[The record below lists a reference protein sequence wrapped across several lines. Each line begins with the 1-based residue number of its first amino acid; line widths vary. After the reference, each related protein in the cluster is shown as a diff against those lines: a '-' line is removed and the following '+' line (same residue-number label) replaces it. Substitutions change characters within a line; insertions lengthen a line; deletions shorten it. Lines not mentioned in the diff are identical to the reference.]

1 MFGKPTNSN
10 KPYKNMQFFEYNN
23 IFKGKLQDR
32 RDMERNYI
40 NYPGDT
46 HFYINLENKE
56 YRVKV
61 SIKDTYRAEEIIKQF
76 KNDRK
81 EQIEA
86 WKKEWKEGVA

>member
-10 KPYKNMQFFEYNN
+10 KPYKNMQFFKYNN

-40 NYPGDT
+40 NYTGDT

-56 YRVKV
+56 YGVKV
-61 SIKDTYRAEEIIKQF
+61 SIKDTYRAEEIINYF
-76 KNDRK
+76 KETRK
-81 EQIEA
+81 EQLEA

>member
-1 MFGKPTNSN
+1 
-10 KPYKNMQFFEYNN
+10 
-23 IFKGKLQDR
+23 
-32 RDMERNYI
+32 MERNYI

-56 YRVKV
+56 YGVKV

-86 WKKEWKEGVA
+86 WKKEWKEGVAWWKNVQIYWMNI